1 MTELVLFVLVI
12 LELSGLIFLYVRG
25 RKIDGEI
32 HVHIVEN
39 DYEGA
44 TVVWDIKTNSPEKIT
59 EANGQIVRFKVVKR
73 GE

>member
-1 MTELVLFVLVI
+1 MIELVLFVLVI
-12 LELSGLIFLYVRG
+12 LELVGLIFLYVRG